1 MGYAYGTYV
10 SGSELNADDDVFAR
24 LWFELGTY
32 LYIAAAGLM
41 LHIVLGV
48 DLRFGLVLEVH
59 FQRLDLF
66 VTAARLVCRIVQ
78 RADFRLGVPLQ
89 LC

>member
-1 MGYAYGTYV
+1 MWSLGQ
-10 SGSELNADDDVFAR
+10 SR
-24 LWFELGTY
+24 LQMMMLLRMILCLWHTY
-32 LYIAAAGLM
+32 LNVATAGLM

-59 FQRLDLF
+59 LQCLDLF
-66 VTAARLVCRIVQ
+66 VTPTRLVCRIVQ
-78 RADFRLGVPLQ
+78 RADFRLGIPLQ